1 MAKAGDGSDSEDD
14 FEKWYWDDVQW
25 ELDHPEEY
33 EKEMREYEEEMNSFK
48 GTPQAKK
55 PKFDTQMEKLREFVF
70 HKKHHMDH
78 AMRKKMWDMVQEH
91 LKEFPK
97 AVIWHRDLD
106 VKNDVGCTLCWFN
119 GDDVVQVTIDKIKH
133 VGSGSFHVTSNEE
146 THSINKDGTYVVLT
160 KKQFD

>member
-1 MAKAGDGSDSEDD
+1 MAQAGDGSDSEDE
-14 FEKWYWDDVQW
+14 FEKWYWDDVQR
-25 ELDHPEEY
+25 ELDHLEEY
-33 EKEMREYEEEMNSFK
+33 KKEMDRFEE
-48 GTPQAKK
+48 TPQVKK
-55 PKFDTQMEKLREFVF
+55 PKFDTQMEELREFVF

-97 AVIWHRDLD
+97 AVIWHRDLN

-119 GDDVVQVTIDKIKH
+119 GDDVVQVTIDKIKR
-133 VGSGSFHVTSNEE
+133 VGRGSFHVTSDGE